1 MVAHAPLVDELQDIV
16 SGKYAFAPPDQ
27 SFAVDGLNPQVV
39 VDAGSY
45 DDVAAVLRYA
55 NARGL
60 AVIPQGGRWFISVG
74 NVPRAYDIALSI
86 RRLDGIVEYEPADMT
101 VTCQA
106 GISGGRLN
114 AHLEQHG
121 QMVPFIRMN
130 PDDNMTIGGLL
141 AMNHSF
147 MRLPHGAPRDFTI
160 GLRVVTP
167 DGRISRA
174 GGRVVK
180 NVAGYDL
187 CKLHIGAMGTLGVI
201 VEATFKTFPSPLA
214 REDRSLEF
222 GSLRDACE
230 FVFEAERR
238 GTCLVAA
245 PIDRRQRA
253 DGDRFVPV
261 SGYIL
266 NITLAGSPAAVARS
280 CRELDEMAA
289 AARVKALDPD
299 LLPNIEGMPEWAR
312 RGDPLNVRA
321 TVPRSKVPD
330 LVKALEAEPRGVFFD
345 PIDPALG
352 RITTVWLGLAE
363 PEEVLGRFRALVTR
377 LGGTLLVIKCSDD
390 LKRRIDVFG
399 DPPPAFELMRR
410 VKHQFDPNGIL
421 SPGRFVGRL

>member
-1 MVAHAPLVDELQDIV
+1 MVTQANLVGDLQSVAGAEYARAPE
-16 SGKYAFAPPDQ
+16 GE
-27 SFAVDGLNPQVV
+27 SFTVDGMRPQVV
-39 VDAGSY
+39 AEPGSY
-45 DDVAAVLRYA
+45 EEVAAVLRYA

-60 AVIPQGGRWFISVG
+60 AVIPQGGRWFISMG

-330 LVKALEAEPRGVFFD
+330 LVKALEAEPRGLFID

-352 RITTVWLGLAE
+352 RITAVWLGLAE